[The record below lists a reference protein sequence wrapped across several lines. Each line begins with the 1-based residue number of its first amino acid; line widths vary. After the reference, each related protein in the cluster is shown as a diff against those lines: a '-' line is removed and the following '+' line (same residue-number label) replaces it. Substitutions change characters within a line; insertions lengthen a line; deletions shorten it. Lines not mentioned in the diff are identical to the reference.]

1 MYTITISGIMTMG
14 IAIMIRTTE
23 TGSLHTKIIRG
34 IIINGI
40 ANIIRTTEIGR
51 LTTHYYY
58 ERQ

>member
-1 MYTITISGIMTMG
+1 MTMG